1 MAIRTDASK
10 GNDSVGGTKRFLIAG
25 VGGIAPILVSLAAVD
40 LETLLFKITVIATLA
55 YAIKVLVLYAIGG
68 FVGWLHSSENDM
80 RKLFQLG
87 IVAPALITTALNGGR
102 VPVPKAPE
110 PMRDNP
116 SVRESSRP
124 ATGSNWT
131 VLSPAY
137 AEETELKS
145 TDGSTMKGSV
155 KQWSLPYET
164 PVQQLKRGLFG
175 SLPDNVY
182 FVVAG
187 SDATQEGAE
196 RLADDIRKRGF
207 DANVYEPYRGNSYYA
222 VVIGA
227 QLTLQQARD
236 LRERARLKGLPS
248 DTYIWTYP
256 QGDPR

>member
-1 MAIRTDASK
+1 MVTRTSASK
-10 GNDSVGGTKRFLIAG
+10 SNESVGGQKRFLIAG

-40 LETLLFKITVIATLA
+40 LETLLFKITVVATLA
-55 YAIKVLVLYAIGG
+55 YTIKVLVLYAIGG
-68 FVGWLHSSENDM
+68 FVGWLHSGENDM

-110 PMRDNP
+110 PIRDNP
-116 SVRESSRP
+116 TVSESPRP
-124 ATGSNWT
+124 ASGISWN

-137 AEETELKS
+137 GQEAEVK
-145 TDGSTMKGSV
+145 TDSPNTKDSV
-155 KQWSLPYET
+155 KQWSLPSET
-164 PVQQLKRGLFG
+164 AVQQLKRGLFG
-175 SLPDNVY
+175 SLPENVY

-196 RLADDIRKRGF
+196 KLADDIRKRGF
-207 DANVYEPYRGNSYYA
+207 VANVYEPYRGNSYYA
-222 VVIGA
+222 VVIGT

-236 LRERARLKGLPS
+236 LRERARSKGLPG

-256 QGDPR
+256 NNDTR